1 MRFVIKAVF
10 WFGLVLLFLPE
21 DALHRSGRNTPP
33 APDAR
38 TVTST
43 VDMRDAL
50 ARISRICSE
59 RPDLCRRT
67 ADAIS
72 AIDIDTEK
80 GARMALEILLAA
92 ASEPPKT
99 TGN

>member
-10 WFGLVLLFLPE
+10 WFTLVLLFLPE
-21 DALHRSGRNTPP
+21 DALHRSGDKSQT
-33 APDAR
+33 APDPQ
-38 TVTST
+38 TITSS

-50 ARISRICSE
+50 ARISAICSQQ
-59 RPDLCRRT
+59 PALCRRT

-72 AIDIDTEK
+72 KIDIDTEK

-92 ASEPPKT
+92 AQDHPQPREH
-99 TGN
+99 